1 MRRVQS
7 GGFTLIELLVVIAI
21 IAILI
26 GLLVPA
32 VQKAQRAAGNVSE
45 VNGGA
50 EFAKLVGGQL
60 NLVSG
65 DIRAVN
71 SLLPAVQDGQ
81 LPNAETVNAL
91 AGNLR
96 RDHDALH
103 ALDIQT
109 VHMISGAAHD
119 PQAKFAFQDL
129 HRQLEQLTEEVG
141 RLQSEMQFLGN
152 LLNGGFCDGSCRG

>member
-1 MRRVQS
+1 MRRAQS
-7 GGFTLIELLVVIAI
+7 GFTLIELLVVIAI

-32 VQKAQRAAGNVSE
+32 VQKVRESAVRASQVRGSAD
-45 VNGGA
+45 
-50 EFAKLVGGQL
+50 FAKLVSGYVGG
-60 NLVSG
+60 VEE
-65 DIRAVN
+65 DIRAVS

-91 AGNLR
+91 ASNLQ

-103 ALDIQT
+103 ALDLQT

-129 HRQLEQLTEEVG
+129 HRNLEQLTAQTG

-152 LLNGGFCDGSCRG
+152 LLNGGFCDGSCRR